1 MPAGGKG
8 SFSVSTTLKIFE
20 YMITESDCIFGL
32 RPVIEALKAGKQ
44 IDRLLIKQG
53 LQGALYHE
61 LMVEVRRHNI
71 AYQIVPIERIE
82 LVTRKNHQGVLAWL
96 SLVEFQSITNLL
108 PMIFE
113 KGEDPLIIALDGVS
127 DVRNFGAIV
136 RSAECLGAHAVVIPE
151 KGSARIT
158 ADAIKTS
165 AGALHSF
172 PVCRERS
179 IVKTVDYLKES
190 GLKVIAASEKSGQI
204 VSSAKLDGPVLL
216 IMGSEDKGI
225 SRELMQRSDL
235 MVRIPMTGEIN
246 SLNVSVAAG
255 ILLYEIVR
263 QRSLPS
269 GDNT

>member
-1 MPAGGKG
+1 VK
-8 SFSVSTTLKIFE
+8 
-20 YMITESDCIFGL
+20 ESDCIYGL
-32 RPVIEALKAGKQ
+32 RAVIEAVRAGKK

-61 LMVEVRRHNI
+61 LMVEVRNHNI
-71 AYQIVPIERIE
+71 AYQIVPLERIE

-96 SLVEFQSITNLL
+96 SLIEFQSITNLL

-113 KGEDPLIIALDGVS
+113 NGEDPLIIALDGVS

-136 RSAECLGAHAVVIPE
+136 RTAECLGAHAVIIPE

-179 IVKTVDYLKES
+179 IVRSIEYLRES
-190 GLKVIAASEKSGQI
+190 GLKVITAGEKSGKKI
-204 VSSAKLDGPVLL
+204 SEAELKGPVVL
-216 IMGSEDKGI
+216 IIGSEDKGI
-225 SRELMQRSDL
+225 SRELISLSDQQV
-235 MVRIPMTGEIN
+235 MIPMKGEIG

-255 ILLYEIVR
+255 ILLYEITR
-263 QRSLPS
+263 QRTL
-269 GDNT
+269 

>member
-1 MPAGGKG
+1 MQK
-8 SFSVSTTLKIFE
+8 
-20 YMITESDCIFGL
+20 ESDCIFGL
-32 RPVIEALKAGKQ
+32 HAVIEAIRAGKQ

-53 LQGALYHE
+53 LQGSLYHE
-61 LMVEVRRHNI
+61 LMTEVREHNI
-71 AYQIVPIERIE
+71 VYQIVPLERIE

-96 SLVEFQSITNLL
+96 SVIEYQYIANLL

-136 RSAECLGAHAVVIPE
+136 RTAECLGAHAIIIPE

-158 ADAIKTS
+158 TDAVKTS

-172 PVCRERS
+172 PVCREKSIVRS
-179 IVKTVDYLKES
+179 IEYLKES
-190 GLKVIAASEKSGQI
+190 GLKVFCAGEKSGESAAQ
-204 VSSAKLDGPVLL
+204 VSLTGPSVLIL
-216 IMGSEDKGI
+216 GSEDKGI
-225 SRELMQRSDL
+225 SRELIAMSDHQ
-235 MVRIPMTGEIN
+235 VKIPMTGSIG

-263 QRSLPS
+263 QRSL
-269 GDNT
+269 

>member
-1 MPAGGKG
+1 M
-8 SFSVSTTLKIFE
+8 LK
-20 YMITESDCIFGL
+20 ESDCIFGL
-32 RPVIEALKAGKQ
+32 RPIIEAIRAGKQ
-44 IDRLLIKQG
+44 IDRLLIRQG

-61 LMVEVRRHNI
+61 LMIEVGKHNI
-71 AYQIVPIERIE
+71 AYQIVPLERIE

-96 SLVEFQSITNLL
+96 SLIEFQSIANLL

-136 RSAECLGAHAVVIPE
+136 RSADCLGAHAVIIPE

-165 AGALHSF
+165 AGALHTF
-172 PVCRERS
+172 PVCREKS
-179 IVKTVDYLKES
+179 IVNSIEYLKES
-190 GLKVIAASEKSGQI
+190 GLKVITATEKAGVDIS
-204 VSSAKLDGPVLL
+204 KLTLKGPAVL
-216 IMGSEDKGI
+216 IMGAEDKGI
-225 SRELMQRSDL
+225 SRELISLSDHQ
-235 MVRIPMTGEIN
+235 VRITMTGNIG

-263 QRSLPS
+263 QRSI
-269 GDNT
+269 

>member
-1 MPAGGKG
+1 M
-8 SFSVSTTLKIFE
+8 LK
-20 YMITESDCIFGL
+20 ESDCIFGL
-32 RPVIEALKAGKQ
+32 RPIIEAIRAGKQ
-44 IDRLLIKQG
+44 IDRLLIRQG

-61 LMVEVRRHNI
+61 LMIEVRQHNI
-71 AYQIVPIERIE
+71 AYQIVPLERIE

-96 SLVEFQSITNLL
+96 SLIEFQSIANLL

-136 RSAECLGAHAVVIPE
+136 RSADCLGAHAVLIPE

-165 AGALHSF
+165 AGALHTF
-172 PVCRERS
+172 PVCREKS
-179 IVKTVDYLKES
+179 IVNSIEYLKES
-190 GLKVIAASEKSGQI
+190 GLKVITATEKAGVDIS
-204 VSSAKLDGPVLL
+204 KLTLKGPAVL
-216 IMGSEDKGI
+216 IMGAEDKGI
-225 SRELMQRSDL
+225 SRELISLSDHQ
-235 MVRIPMTGEIN
+235 VRITMTGNIG

-263 QRSLPS
+263 QRSI
-269 GDNT
+269 